1 MYDLIKKTGRFLMIT
16 FFVCYAF
23 FIYASNE
30 PKSVL
35 ARDLGDCRDNLR
47 NSQSVFLI
55 VGMQKPAAASEN
67 GQRDKEENLSL
78 NARAAVL
85 MDADSGRILYGKEAD
100 SVYPMA
106 STTKIM
112 TLIVAL
118 ETNEPDKIVTASPY
132 ASSMPKVHLGV
143 QAGERY
149 RMEDLYYAM
158 MLESFNDAAVMIAEG
173 TAGSVGAFAE
183 LMNEKA
189 VSLGCTQ
196 TYFITPNGLDAADEK
211 GVHSS
216 TAADMARIMR
226 YAIGNEEFLKITQTA
241 DYSFTDCDGKR
252 RFAVH
257 NKNALLSMMGGVLS
271 GKTGYTADAGYCYV
285 CAVKKDDRTFIAALL
300 GSGWPPHKTYKW
312 TDVQKLLDYGDKNY
326 NYQTV
331 DISKEVPGR
340 QIYVIGGEQKFVF
353 ARAEKTSFR
362 LLLSAED
369 EIHVVS
375 ELQGKLSA
383 PVAAGQPVG
392 SIWMFVNDDLTAES
406 RYIAANQTDIKRT
419 WIERLSGK

>member
-1 MYDLIKKTGRFLMIT
+1 MINGIKKTGRLLMIT

-23 FIYASNE
+23 F
-30 PKSVL
+30 
-35 ARDLGDCRDNLR
+35 
-47 NSQSVFLI
+47 
-55 VGMQKPAAASEN
+55 VGMQKPAAAAEN
-67 GQRDKEENLSL
+67 GQQAEEENLSL

-85 MDADSGRILYGKEAD
+85 MDADSGRILYGKDAD
-100 SVYPMA
+100 IVYPMA

-118 ETNEPDKIVTASPY
+118 EHNEPDQVVTASAG
-132 ASSMPKVHLGV
+132 ASAMPEVRLGV
-143 QAGERY
+143 HEGERY

-173 TAGSVGAFAE
+173 TAGSVANFAE

-216 TAADMARIMR
+216 TAEDMARIMR
-226 YAIGNEEFLKITQTA
+226 YAIGNEDFLKITQTA

-252 RFAVH
+252 SFAVH
-257 NKNALLSMMGGVLS
+257 NKNALLTMMDGVLS

-300 GSGWPPHKTYKW
+300 GSGWPPHKRYKW
-312 TDVQKLLDYGDKNY
+312 ADVQTLLSYGDRNY
-326 NYQTV
+326 SYRTI
-331 DISKEVPGR
+331 DISKEVPR
-340 QIYVIGGEQKFVF
+340 MQIHVVNGGADFVWMSPMQ
-353 ARAEKTSFR
+353 TSFR
-362 LLLSAED
+362 VLLSEKD
-369 EIHVVS
+369 QIDISV
-375 ELQGKLSA
+375 LLPGQLKA
-383 PVAAGQPVG
+383 PVEKHQQIGWIQLSVNGFPTAKTQYVVMEETAAKGEG
-392 SIWMFVNDDLTAES
+392 LKWL
-406 RYIAANQTDIKRT
+406 RRK
-419 WIERLSGK
+419 